1 MENIKQVKFLYGVLN
16 NETRINILLLCVEK
30 ELSVTEVCKKIKIG
44 YTTTSEYLSMLEKAG
59 LIKKIR
65 KNNQVFIKSLF
76 KILDTGE
83 LKKV

>member
-1 MENIKQVKFLYGVLN
+1 MENIKQVKFLYEVLN

-65 KNNQVFIKSLF
+65 KNNKVFIKSLF